1 MQPVHT
7 IEKTINDLFEP
18 IIGKVRIKTYFS
30 YYGLFKDNLM
40 FALFKNEQLYLRKTS
55 NLSDTIEKADG
66 VTLLN
71 DKNVGISANSFYFLP
86 NNIVKE
92 HPSFPHWIKLTIEQ
106 LKAAKSQQEDKYKN
120 QIRSM
125 RNMNVKFERILKK
138 IEINSI
144 AEFKEYGYLNTFVRL
159 IQAGSDGSDLLLY
172 KLHGAICGRSI
183 YSLTDEEKYNLK
195 IEANN
200 ALREAGLRQRFR
212 ITSEA

>member
-7 IEKTINDLFEP
+7 IEKTIDSLFEP

-40 FALFKNEQLYLRKTS
+40 FALFKDEQLYLRKTP
-55 NLSDTIEKADG
+55 NLSNIVEEAEG
-66 VTLLN
+66 VTLLD

-86 NNIVKE
+86 NNIVNE
-92 HPSFPHWIKLTIEQ
+92 HPSFPSWITLTIEQ
-106 LKAAKSQQEDKYKN
+106 LRVDKEQQENKYKN

-125 RNMNVKFERILKK
+125 QNMNVKFERILKK
-138 IEINSI
+138 IEINSVE
-144 AEFKEYGYLNTFVRL
+144 EFKEYGYLNTFVRL

-172 KLHGAICGRSI
+172 KLHGAICDRSI

-212 ITSEA
+212 VTS